1 MVISRRESLADV
13 ELDLARQLDDHLG
26 VMAILEQGVFDG
38 LGAVD
43 EQAAK
48 QAVLFLDDP
57 VTALVLS
64 NEDDG

>member
-13 ELDLARQLDDHLG
+13 ELDLARQLDDHLR